1 MQIPAQIYAFD
12 TAGRAYRR
20 PVNANAT
27 IRDSRRAPND
37 AFVHNL
43 STTGCLIATDTRL
56 ALDASLSVGI
66 PGIGVLPAQVTRID
80 GRLYGCAFNT
90 PISQVMVDA
99 ALSAGVVLQLTQFE
113 EDVQQTNADPTSMV
127 SYDRWPRRT
136 RVALIFGT
144 SVALWMGLAML
155 I

>member
-12 TAGRAYRR
+12 TAGRADRR

-43 STTGCLIATDTRL
+43 STTGCLVATDAHL
-56 ALDASLSVGI
+56 ALNASMSVGI

-80 GRLYGCAFNT
+80 GRLYGCAFTT
-90 PISQVMVDA
+90 PIAQAMVDA
-99 ALSAGVVLQLTQFE
+99 ALSAGVVLKLTQFE
-113 EDVQQTNADPTSMV
+113 EDVQRTDADPTSMV
-127 SYDRWPRRT
+127 AYDRWPRRM
-136 RVALIFGT
+136 RVAVIFGT
-144 SVALWMGLAML
+144 SVALWVGLAML